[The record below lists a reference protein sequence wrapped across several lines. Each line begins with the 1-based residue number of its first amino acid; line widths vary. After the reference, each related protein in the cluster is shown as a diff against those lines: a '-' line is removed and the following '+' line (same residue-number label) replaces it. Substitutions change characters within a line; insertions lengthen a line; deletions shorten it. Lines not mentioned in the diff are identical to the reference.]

1 MLENF
6 RNASPGR
13 QIAAVAGAAFLL
25 AAVIALA
32 WYFLLRTVYQPI
44 FSGLQPADA
53 ATIVAELE
61 KRKIP
66 YRLAEHGEAILVP
79 TERAEATRLDIMS
92 TDLPLKGTVGLEL
105 FNTSD
110 MGMTDFAQKINYQRA
125 LQGELART
133 VMAMDGVEA
142 VRVHLAL
149 GQDRVFRDDR
159 VPPKASII
167 LRMANDA
174 PVTEAG
180 AQGIQRLVAA
190 AVDQLEPNNVVVLDE
205 AGNVVSN
212 VAPSLADTHMQ
223 SPVVQEKLAI
233 EQYYAARIR
242 RALSSV
248 YPNGSIAVSVWAGP
262 VNASIRSEA
271 GENSVAWNAGDRNFR
286 LNVTLSPDLNLSEDA
301 RQEVHDIVANAIDFE
316 PSLGD
321 AIDFGPLSTPLSQ
334 AGSPVAPKAARR
346 VDGPAPPEQ
355 DEAGS
360 GIGWPVGI
368 LLVLAGLLA
377 GALLR
382 GIRRRTNARRLNEN
396 ERMAFADRLAA
407 LLHEEG
413 RDNAAA

>member
-13 QIAAVAGAAFLL
+13 QIAAVVGAALLL

-32 WYFLLRTVYQPI
+32 WYFVLRTVYQPI

-66 YRLAEHGEAILVP
+66 YQLAEHGAVILVP
-79 TERAEATRLDIMS
+79 ADRAEATRLDIMN

-133 VMAMDGVEA
+133 IMAMDGVEA

-174 PVTEAG
+174 PITEAS

-205 AGNVVSN
+205 AGNVISN
-212 VAPSLADTHMQ
+212 VAPSLPDTRMQ
-223 SPVVQEKLAI
+223 SPIVQEKLAI
-233 EQYYAARIR
+233 EQYYAARVR

-248 YPNGSIAVSVWAGP
+248 YPDEAITVRVWAGP
-262 VNASIRSEA
+262 VDASTESEA
-271 GENSVAWNAGDRNFR
+271 GENRATWNAGNRNFR
-286 LNVTLSPDLNLSEDA
+286 LNVTLSPRLNLSEDA
-301 RQEVHDIVANAIDFE
+301 RQEVHDIVANTIDFE

-321 AIDFGPLSTPLSQ
+321 AIDFGPVSAPLPQ
-334 AGSPVAPKAARR
+334 TGIPVAPKAARR
-346 VDGPAPPEQ
+346 VDGLTPLGL

-360 GIGWPVGI
+360 GITWPIAI
-368 LLVLAGLLA
+368 LLVLGGLLA

-382 GIRRRTNARRLNEN
+382 GARRRTNTRRLNEN
-396 ERMAFADRLAA
+396 ERMAFADRLTA
-407 LLHEEG
+407 LLHEEE